1 MAFTDPAALGRCE
14 LAKLLASLDLDPG
27 LSERVDFVGDDTVFA
42 TRFRVG
48 TAAGVTLAAAN
59 LAAFAAIGRNEGFR
73 VDLDLAALTTQ
84 RYRHVLL
91 DGAPVAAPRDA
102 LTGLY
107 DTKDGRSIFLHLNF
121 AHHRARLL
129 TLLGAEPTR
138 GSIARRVL
146 GWDAVALEDALAEA
160 GAIGA
165 VARSHAEWTGSEQGR
180 ALAGL
185 PPVEVV
191 RIGDSP
197 PEPLRDSAAP
207 LSSVRV
213 VDFTRVLAGPTCGK
227 TLAELG
233 ARVTRIENPRY
244 PDLLSYQL
252 DANRDKE
259 QVTLDLRQPEAR
271 DSLRE
276 MIAGSDVF
284 LQAYRPGVAEDFGL
298 DGNALARLR
307 PGIVC
312 ASLSAYG
319 HVGPWQRRRGFDS
332 VLQASAGL
340 AFQEGEGVPR
350 LLPVSPIDY
359 MCGYLLSLGVAV
371 ALGRR
376 AQTGGSYLVR
386 TSLAQAANWL
396 TSLGQSEAGRTPQ
409 DCDRLVREH
418 SIDSP
423 GPLGSVHHLRSPIS
437 LIGP

>member
-1 MAFTDPAALGRCE
+1 MDFPDTAALCRSE
-14 LAKLLASLDLDPG
+14 LAKLLASLHLEPG
-27 LSERVDFVGDDTVFA
+27 LSEQVDFVGDDTIFA

-48 TAAGVTLAAAN
+48 TAAGVTLAAAT
-59 LAAFAAIGRNEGFR
+59 LAAFAAIGRTQRFR

-84 RYRHVLL
+84 GYRHVLL

-107 DTKDGRSIFLHLNF
+107 DTKDGRLVFLHTNF
-121 AHHRARLL
+121 AHHRERLL
-129 TLLGAEPTR
+129 ALLEAEPTR
-138 GSIARRVL
+138 ESIARRVL
-146 GWDAVALEDALAEA
+146 GWEAMALEDSMAEA

-165 VARSHAEWTGSEQGR
+165 MARSRAEWVESAQGR

-185 PPVEVV
+185 PSVEVV

-197 PEPLRDSAAP
+197 PEPWSDSAAP

-213 VDFTRVLAGPTCGK
+213 IDFTRVLAGPTCGK

-233 ARVTRIENPRY
+233 ARVRRIENPLY

-252 DANRDKE
+252 DSNRDKQ
-259 QVTLDLRQPEAR
+259 QVTLDLRQPKAC
-271 DSLRE
+271 DGLRE

-284 LQAYRPGVAEDFGL
+284 LQAYRPGVAQRFGL
-298 DGNALARLR
+298 DANALASLR
-307 PGIVC
+307 PGIVY

-319 HVGPWQRRRGFDS
+319 HVGPWQARRGFDS

-340 AFQEGEGVPR
+340 AMQEGGGVPR
-350 LLPVSPIDY
+350 LMPVSPLDY
-359 MCGYLLSLGVAV
+359 MCGYLLALGAAV
-371 ALGRR
+371 ALRRR

-396 TSLGQSEAGRTPQ
+396 TSLGQSAAGREPR
-409 DCDRLVREH
+409 DCERLVRDH

-437 LIGP
+437 LIGA